1 MKILSFIK
9 LWVHYFKVVFPSMSI
24 KKYYRYHLMISN
36 LEKSF

>member
-1 MKILSFIK
+1 MKIFSLIK
-9 LWVHYFKVVFPSMSI
+9 VWVHYFKVVFPSMSI

>member
-9 LWVHYFKVVFPSMSI
+9 LWVHYFKVVYPYISI
-24 KKYYRYHLMISN
+24 KKYYRYHLMISK

>member
-9 LWVHYFKVVFPSMSI
+9 LWAHYFKEILNRKNI